1 MNSTIKV
8 LATFGTVNV
17 ESSYMANESKAQLI
31 IYNILHPF
39 IMLMHKMGVTPNM
52 ITTFGLLLNIG
63 AAVVF
68 IIGAEQQDRAD
79 MTYVGIGGV
88 TILIAGL
95 FDMMDG
101 RLARLKNMSSPFGA
115 FYDSVID
122 RYSELVMFLGI
133 CYYLISQDYFLSSLF
148 AFVALIGSMMVSYT
162 RSRAE
167 GIGVDCSVGMM
178 QRPARVVT
186 IGAAAMF
193 CGIAYYIFGPFS
205 FKTSSGIPLFETISI
220 FTLPVTFVS
229 IMSNFTAFQRLN
241 HVRKE
246 LDKRK
251 SE

>member
-1 MNSTIKV
+1 
-8 LATFGTVNV
+8 
-17 ESSYMANESKAQLI
+17 MANESKAQLI
-31 IYNILHPF
+31 IYKILHPF

-52 ITTFGLLLNIG
+52 ITTFGLLLNIV
-63 AAVVF
+63 AAVIF
-68 IIGAEQQDRAD
+68 IIGAEQEDRTD
-79 MTYVGIGGV
+79 MLYVGLGGV

-101 RLARLKNMSSPFGA
+101 RLARLKDMSSPFGA

-186 IGAAAMF
+186 VGAAAMF
-193 CGIAYYIFGPFS
+193 CGIAYFIFGSFS
-205 FKTSSGIPLFETISI
+205 YKIEGSPIPLFETISI

-246 LDKRK
+246 LAKR
-251 SE
+251 ENA